1 MILVFGEQC
10 RQACNM
16 HKIVEIGTHAE
27 LLEKNGTYS
36 NLYHLQFKE

>member
-16 HKIVEIGTHAE
+16 HATLKRPSTNIKSYDAF
-27 LLEKNGTYS
+27 S
-36 NLYHLQFKE
+36 